1 MSDNITPE
9 HYRAEI
15 AMLNHE
21 IYSLTQ
27 KLEKKEQERLRA
39 AAIDQYY
46 PFDNPTE
53 YKGFSGDYS
62 KIEPN
67 ITVADYVLPLEPDY
81 SERRNLRRNYS
92 IGGWCTLFQFGA
104 SYLLITA
111 LAELVAGIIVMMNN
125 GATMTSIHRYMNG
138 SSISSG
144 LNMLVYLICNVV
156 FAFVGLK
163 WAGIKGSQLIR
174 TRDFGLGTAVQYC
187 CAAFFL
193 WAVSAFA
200 GNGISEIMEEFGYAS
215 NPLDTSDYAKTGI
228 GFAVLTI
235 YTCIIAP
242 ITEELFFRGMLL
254 RVLGKANQRF
264 AVFATAFFFG
274 LAHGNIPQFI
284 LAFTIGIFLG
294 HITLKHGSIIPSVI
308 VHIFLN
314 SFSTILEEV
323 SDTDDMF
330 FLFAIEMI
338 MIAGAVFGLIML
350 ISFMVNN
357 RLPSTTPKQSRRG
370 FNVAAGS
377 IPFIAS
383 VMLQLAYILANII
396 ISKHN

>member
-1 MSDNITPE
+1 
-9 HYRAEI
+9 
-15 AMLNHE
+15 
-21 IYSLTQ
+21 
-27 KLEKKEQERLRA
+27 
-39 AAIDQYY
+39 
-46 PFDNPTE
+46 
-53 YKGFSGDYS
+53 
-62 KIEPN
+62 
-67 ITVADYVLPLEPDY
+67 
-81 SERRNLRRNYS
+81 
-92 IGGWCTLFQFGA
+92 
-104 SYLLITA
+104 
-111 LAELVAGIIVMMNN
+111 
-125 GATMTSIHRYMNG
+125 
-138 SSISSG
+138 
-144 LNMLVYLICNVV
+144 
-156 FAFVGLK
+156 
-163 WAGIKGSQLIR
+163 
-174 TRDFGLGTAVQYC
+174 
-187 CAAFFL
+187 
-193 WAVSAFA
+193 
-200 GNGISEIMEEFGYAS
+200 MEEFGYAS
-215 NPLDTSDYAKTGI
+215 NPVDTSDYAKTGI

-274 LAHGNIPQFI
+274 LAHGNVPQFI

-370 FNVAAGS
+370 FSVAAGS